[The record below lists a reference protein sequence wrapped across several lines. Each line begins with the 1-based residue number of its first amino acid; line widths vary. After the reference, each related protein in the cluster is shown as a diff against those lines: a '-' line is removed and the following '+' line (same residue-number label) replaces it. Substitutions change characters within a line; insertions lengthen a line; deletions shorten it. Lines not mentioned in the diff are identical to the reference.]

1 MFERITNPED
11 RGQVGIGTL
20 IVFIAMVLVAA
31 IAAGVL
37 INTAGFLQSSAEQTG
52 QESSDQVT
60 NQIQVA
66 SKIGSVAGSGPTE
79 TIVFDSSGAST
90 GSPGEFAISSG
101 DSLEVAVTT
110 SGDATSLALQDSG
123 GSSNQVAVQDGDS
136 IVFESESASSV
147 TVRNERTGATFT
159 LTNDLDLVETAG
171 GGASA
176 DGVTLRR
183 TYTDPINGDV
193 TLQTLELQDGQGND
207 DDVVVEIGENTEQYI
222 PLTGDSSGNIIV
234 SDGEVLTASSAGDDS
249 TLAPNNG
256 QGSLDVDPNDNIR
269 IDVVSE
275 DEIQLTN
282 EETGATLSFDP
293 FNSNLAVSGTAVTLE
308 NSAGTTAAATSG
320 GSFSGLAGDDINSGL
335 STPALLVNE
344 EYSAGGGGVSE
355 ISIIAIKGSGADQ
368 INLEQTT
375 ITTIGPDGTN
385 TLTYGGGS
393 ATEDETFGVQAVQD
407 EDDSLPVMTDADR
420 FRIIVNPGTLETGET
435 MTLEVTTESG
445 ATTEIRISVPN
456 TLSGETAVQV

>member
-1 MFERITNPED
+1 M
-11 RGQVGIGTL
+11 
-20 IVFIAMVLVAA
+20 
-31 IAAGVL
+31 
-37 INTAGFLQSSAEQTG
+37 
-52 QESSDQVT
+52 
-60 NQIQVA
+60 
-66 SKIGSVAGSGPTE
+66 
-79 TIVFDSSGAST
+79 
-90 GSPGEFAISSG
+90 
-101 DSLEVAVTT
+101 
-110 SGDATSLALQDSG
+110 
-123 GSSNQVAVQDGDS
+123 
-136 IVFESESASSV
+136 
-147 TVRNERTGATFT
+147 RNERTGATFT